1 MYFTISQE
9 ASAFLY
15 AGVFGMILG
24 ALYDVVRLM
33 RSPRRKVLGA
43 CLDAVFV
50 LIACLMLLGFVLTVL
65 DGQMRFYVL
74 LGVGLGW
81 MIYAYT
87 LSPTVFAILTVV
99 SRLLTRGLRKVG
111 SLIRRSFGGVYH
123 LIQRIRKRYADGHR
137 KKSKRKK
144 GEVLWQKE
152 ENVSGSSRS

>member
-1 MYFTISQE
+1 MYFTISEE
-9 ASAFLY
+9 ASAFLC
-15 AGVFGMILG
+15 AGGFGMILG

-33 RSPRRKVLGA
+33 RFPRRKALGA

-50 LIACLMLLGFVLTVL
+50 LLACLMLLGFVLTVL

-87 LSPTVFAILTVV
+87 LSPTVSAILRVV
-99 SRLLTRGLRKVG
+99 FRIVTESLRGIG
-111 SLIRRSFGGVYH
+111 SFIRRSFGGVYH
-123 LIQRIRKRYADGHR
+123 LMQRIRKGLADGHR
-137 KKSKRKK
+137 KKSERKK

-152 ENVSGSSRS
+152 ENVSGSSQS